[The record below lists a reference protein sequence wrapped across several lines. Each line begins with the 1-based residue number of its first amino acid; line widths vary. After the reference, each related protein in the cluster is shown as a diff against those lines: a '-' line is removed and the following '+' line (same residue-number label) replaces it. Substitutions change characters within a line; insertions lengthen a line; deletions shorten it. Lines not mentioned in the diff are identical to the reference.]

1 MLEAG
6 YMAIPFDG
14 SFLIDNQEIPEME
27 ALRAKEYPDLPFH
40 QPGGKQVQ
48 IFLSEYSLNTLMIS
62 SHIQNLLSL
71 SEEVSP
77 VFPSSFSQRL
87 SKYLETRMKM
97 ILKMHSIRL
106 NLSLEQINKWEHQL

>member
-1 MLEAG
+1 VLEAG

-14 SFLIDNQEIPEME
+14 SFLIDNLEIPEIE
-27 ALRAKEYPDLPFH
+27 ALRAKEYPDLPVH

-71 SEEVSP
+71 AEEVSP
-77 VFPSSFSQRL
+77 VFA
-87 SKYLETRMKM
+87 K
-97 ILKMHSIRL
+97 
-106 NLSLEQINKWEHQL
+106 